1 MGSQS
6 PQERAVDAW
15 FMGLERAQRA
25 PSRGEELKARQAAFS
40 AHVAKVATW
49 CGDAMPDLMTPAG
62 GPCSYA
68 IQAAL
73 DVRRTR
79 PELKGEAFV
88 REVRAY
94 RGWLMRNVPVEDV
107 VLPGDDNDERVAA

>member
-1 MGSQS
+1 MTANQS

-49 CGDAMPDLMTPAG
+49 CGDALPDLMTPAG

-79 PELKGEAFV
+79 PELKGDGFV

-107 VLPGDDNDERVAA
+107 VLPGDDEAVAA

>member
-1 MGSQS
+1 MS
-6 PQERAVDAW
+6 PAQQRAKEAEAMAFERAY
-15 FMGLERAQRA
+15 RP

-49 CGDAMPDLMTPAG
+49 CADSMPDLLTPAG

-79 PELKGEAFV
+79 PELKGDGFAA
-88 REVRAY
+88 EVRAY
-94 RGWLMRNVPVEDV
+94 RGWLMRNVPTGDV
-107 VLPGDDNDERVAA
+107 VLPGDDSGERVAA

>member
-1 MGSQS
+1 MS
-6 PQERAVDAW
+6 PAQLRAKEAEAMA
-15 FMGLERAQRA
+15 FERAQRA

-40 AHVAKVATW
+40 AHVVKVATW

-79 PELKGEAFV
+79 PELKGDGFV

-107 VLPGDDNDERVAA
+107 VLPGEDSDERVAA